1 MEKNKSSLRD
11 TIQNPQ
17 KLSSNT
23 IVSFL
28 LWRKINPLQPKFGV
42 RE

>member
-1 MEKNKSSLRD
+1 MEKNKSSLGD

-28 LWRKINPLQPKFGV
+28 YKRF
-42 RE
+42 